1 MTMKWEKPHFITIRP
16 RPAAPCKISDRRV
29 KRISRRVVPEP
40 LVESNRKKCFHHHGL
55 YACSPCKTGEE
66 KAFVTGLVSAVWVF
80 HVLATPGQSLH
91 QPGLIN
97 LATRLVFLVLLVSP
111 QICHTHCLQFA
122 CSSPECWPHWRFCAL
137 SVILDALSSPACPP
151 VTSALDCQ
159 TSQVVHRDH
168 RSSYLHPEHSRPLSQ
183 TGFRAHL
190 DNTNCPKAEWILRIS
205 DGKTTNLLGPMN
217 NPSSF

>member
-66 KAFVTGLVSAVWVF
+66 KAFVTGL
-80 HVLATPGQSLH
+80 
-91 QPGLIN
+91 
-97 LATRLVFLVLLVSP
+97 
-111 QICHTHCLQFA
+111 FA